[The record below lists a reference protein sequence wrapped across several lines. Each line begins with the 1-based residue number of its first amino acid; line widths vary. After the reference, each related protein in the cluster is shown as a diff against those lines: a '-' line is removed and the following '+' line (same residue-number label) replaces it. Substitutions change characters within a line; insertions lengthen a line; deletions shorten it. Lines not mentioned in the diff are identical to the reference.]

1 MDMSTIKLYSSF
13 NRFSLFFP
21 HRLGYKDLENTVFTV
36 EAKESAV
43 PKKRGFETV
52 YIYKREINVMWCI
65 DSVWNIEIWYSA
77 EVQVLFMMKQFL
89 YNSWTQRRLT
99 RRGKA
104 DHSGFHIYLEGDLRV
119 IEWNQTW
126 RPVKPVSSIYIPGR
140 ITAVN
145 HLTKNWSK
153 KMAHMEAF
161 CMDVSSRLLRGRF
174 RRRLPSSTRYYW
186 LTIAHTKWARVV

>member
-104 DHSGFHIYLEGDLRV
+104 DHSGFHSLSISLEGRIQSITGRKTEV
-119 IEWNQTW
+119 KKWPTW
-126 RPVKPVSSIYIPGR
+126 RPFAWTSVPGSYAAVFDVGFR
-140 ITAVN
+140 PPHGIT
-145 HLTKNWSK
+145 
-153 KMAHMEAF
+153 
-161 CMDVSSRLLRGRF
+161 G
-174 RRRLPSSTRYYW
+174 W
-186 LTIAHTKWARVV
+186 L